1 LVDAIINALVAGLV
15 GVIAFVVIRE
25 IIDAQDTTT
34 WSSAE
39 SAVIDIIP
47 VVLAILVIVG
57 MFMGLTRLR
66 AG

>member
-1 LVDAIINALVAGLV
+1 MVDAIINALVAGLV

>member
-1 LVDAIINALVAGLV
+1 MVDAIINALVAGLV
-15 GVIAFVVIRE
+15 GTIAFVVIRE

-34 WSSAE
+34 WSGAE

-47 VVLAILVIVG
+47 IVLAILVIVG